1 MSHQQYIIKNDRLE
15 ASPLAS
21 GYYMSV
27 KATELFKLADHVKY
41 FRFTRIDG
49 IRTAVT
55 EKEFLENGYKELKN
69 GL

>member
-1 MSHQQYIIKNDRLE
+1 
-15 ASPLAS
+15 
-21 GYYMSV
+21 MSV